1 MRRQSDIGWTE
12 LILGIVLIILGI
24 FIIKQPVGIITWIVV
39 LCGLIA
45 VFSGIADIVL
55 YVKMERFTG
64 FGPIISLVTGIL
76 GVMAGFML
84 MVHPSAGTWAIGN
97 DPSDLDHCTLYF
109 QTFASAVYEDAFWKY
124 LLHTFPDP
132 EYSWADRRDYAG
144 VPADGHDSF
153 HGSAGWL
160 LSGP

>member
-76 GVMAGFML
+76 GIMAGFML
-84 MVHPSAGTWAIGN
+84 MVHPSAEPGRSQCSFRSG
-97 DPSDLDHCTLYF
+97 S
-109 QTFASAVYEDAFWKY
+109 
-124 LLHTFPDP
+124 LHTVFPDFRIC
-132 EYSWADRRDYAG
+132 SI
-144 VPADGHDSF
+144 
-153 HGSAGWL
+153 
-160 LSGP
+160 

>member
-76 GVMAGFML
+76 GTSECRNLGDRNA
-84 MVHPSAGTWAIGN
+84 
-97 DPSDLDHCTLYF
+97 PSDLDHCTLYF

-132 EYSWADRRDYAG
+132 EYSWADRRNYAG

-160 LSGP
+160 LSDP

>member
-64 FGPIISLVTGIL
+64 FETDHFPCDWNSGCHGRFYADGTSECRNL
-76 GVMAGFML
+76 GDR
-84 MVHPSAGTWAIGN
+84 N

-160 LSGP
+160 LSDP